1 MQVAFL
7 LAIVFLAVFTQS
19 LAGFGSALI
28 AMGLL
33 VPLLGIHTA
42 TPLVAAITL
51 LLEIFLVVYYR
62 EALKISHVWRL
73 VAAAVI
79 GIPLGVL
86 FLKQIDEQVMM
97 LLLGIVITS
106 YALYALLRFR
116 LPRLERPAWAYLFGV
131 AAGMLGGAYN
141 TSGPPVI
148 IYGHCRRWSPSEFK
162 GNLQG
167 FFLISS
173 TLVAITHLAG
183 GSFTPEIWHLFLL
196 SLPALGAGLFAGL
209 QMEKR
214 IQPAVFNWIVLGL
227 LVVLGLR
234 LIISFFVI

>member
-1 MQVAFL
+1 MQEALL
-7 LAIVFLAVFTQS
+7 LAIIFLAVFTQS

-33 VPLLGIHTA
+33 VPLIGIRA
-42 TPLVAAITL
+42 AAPLVAAVTL
-51 LLEIFLVVYYR
+51 ILEIFLVVYYR
-62 EALKISHVWRL
+62 QALKVSNVWRL
-73 VAAAVI
+73 VAASII
-79 GIPLGVL
+79 GIPFGVL

-97 LLLGIVITS
+97 ILLGFVITG

-116 LPRLERPAWAYLFGV
+116 LPRLEQPAWAYLFGL

-148 IYGHCRRWSPSEFK
+148 IYGHCRRWSPPEFK

-173 TLVAITHLAG
+173 TLVAITHLWG
-183 GSFTPEIWHLFLL
+183 RSFTADIWRMFLL
-196 SLPALGAGLFAGL
+196 SLPALGVGLFAGL
-209 QMEKR
+209 KLEKR
-214 IQPAVFNWIVLGL
+214 IQPAAFNWIVLVL
-227 LVVLGLR
+227 LVVLGAR
-234 LIISFFVI
+234 LVFSFV